1 MEYWRIYRN
10 MRRNGYTKEMARAW
24 IYVLKEDL
32 I

>member
-10 MRRNGYTKEMARAW
+10 MRVTGYTKEQARAW
-24 IYVLKEDL
+24 IYVLKNHL